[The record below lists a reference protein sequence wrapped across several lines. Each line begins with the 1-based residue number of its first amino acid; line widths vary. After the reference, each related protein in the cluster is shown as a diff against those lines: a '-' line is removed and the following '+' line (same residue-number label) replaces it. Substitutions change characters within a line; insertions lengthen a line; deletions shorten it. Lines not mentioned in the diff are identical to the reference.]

1 MKLFTKEVDKQLFA
15 QYPKGSDLDNQMVVA
30 KIFNPYGRGV
40 WYLLNSDPEDP
51 DYIWAIVDLFE
62 PDMGSVSRSEL
73 QTVKVPPFGLGLERD
88 IYFSPKPAK
97 EVFEGI
103 MRGERFAH
111 GGMTAGRYYKDNSG
125 NEFRYIGESE
135 GKLLFKDGE
144 KIITKSHEDFED
156 APKEKKL
163 FGIFAEGGEMKQNYI
178 VKLLDALRL
187 AMKRSEGNRWYTHG
201 TIVSLKGYDKM
212 SLNYLIPNDYPI
224 SDKYKVGL
232 QAKLSYKKDNVEYN
246 YEFSTKNKEKSESI
260 DNARKITWIYMPLTQ
275 DVAKQI
281 YNQLEKQGDIK
292 ELETWSMEN
301 SYEKGGETQ
310 EYIVW
315 VSKDGEKRELFGEY
329 KSKRAADMQMN
340 KLWPKGEYKQMGNK
354 PKSMYEKEGF
364 YADGGI
370 VKYYDKDNEYKIG
383 RPSGY
388 IEKEILERVSHN
400 EQEFVGSFGW
410 KTSMGKMAD
419 GYLYNLNDFD
429 RNLVNDIK
437 LKQGEKI
444 FRYLNRTTAIGGMR
458 PFIKINIDKA
468 YIYFLVNLEDDG
480 IEFETRGIQANYI
493 ALISHKMADG
503 GETAAAE
510 HNIKQA
516 KYGARLVGKQKNLD
530 VNKNGK
536 LDADDFKMLRGE
548 KMAMGGKVKFEDKVK
563 AVKESLLKR
572 KKVSPKVQKDYGK
585 TYDRKEALEAAKR
598 IVGAQTAKY
607 ELKKKFK
614 EGGKTIAQTPAP
626 KKDRVFGSSK
636 NKAGSASSK
645 KAASKIELNESIVK
659 TLGEKAKKYNENHS
673 SKVSTS
679 TLKAVMRR
687 GMGAYSTSHRP
698 TITGGAP
705 NSRQA
710 WGFARVNKFLLKK
723 GGTKVKA
730 AYVQDD
736 DLL

>member
-40 WYLLNSDPEDP
+40 WYLLNSDPNDP

-88 IYFSPKPAK
+88 IYFTPKPAK

-163 FGIFAEGGEMKQNYI
+163 FGIF
-178 VKLLDALRL
+178 D
-187 AMKRSEGNRWYTHG
+187 
-201 TIVSLKGYDKM
+201 
-212 SLNYLIPNDYPI
+212 
-224 SDKYKVGL
+224 
-232 QAKLSYKKDNVEYN
+232 
-246 YEFSTKNKEKSESI
+246 
-260 DNARKITWIYMPLTQ
+260 
-275 DVAKQI
+275 
-281 YNQLEKQGDIK
+281 
-292 ELETWSMEN
+292 
-301 SYEKGGETQ
+301 
-310 EYIVW
+310 
-315 VSKDGEKRELFGEY
+315 
-329 KSKRAADMQMN
+329 
-340 KLWPKGEYKQMGNK
+340 
-354 PKSMYEKEGF
+354 
-364 YADGGI
+364 
-370 VKYYDKDNEYKIG
+370 
-383 RPSGY
+383 
-388 IEKEILERVSHN
+388 
-400 EQEFVGSFGW
+400 
-410 KTSMGKMAD
+410 
-419 GYLYNLNDFD
+419 
-429 RNLVNDIK
+429 
-437 LKQGEKI
+437 
-444 FRYLNRTTAIGGMR
+444 
-458 PFIKINIDKA
+458 
-468 YIYFLVNLEDDG
+468 
-480 IEFETRGIQANYI
+480 
-493 ALISHKMADG
+493 DG

-516 KYGARLVGKQKNLD
+516 KYGAKLVGKQKNLD

-536 LDADDFKMLRGE
+536 LDAEDFKMLRGE

-645 KAASKIELNESIVK
+645 KTASKIELNESIVK
-659 TLGEKAKKYNENHS
+659 TLGEKAKKYNEKHS
-673 SKVSTS
+673 NKVSTS

-687 GMGAYSTSHRP
+687 GMGAFSTSHRP
-698 TITGGAP
+698 GM
-705 NSRQA
+705 SRQG

>member
-1 MKLFTKEVDKQLFA
+1 MNLFTKSIDKQLFA
-15 QYPKGSDLDNQMVVA
+15 QYPKGSDLENQMVVA

-73 QTVKVPPFGLGLERD
+73 QTVKLPPFGLGFERD
-88 IYFSPKPAK
+88 IYFTPKPAK
-97 EVFEGI
+97 EVWEGV

-125 NEFRYIGESE
+125 KEFRFIGESE

-163 FGIFAEGGEMKQNYI
+163 FGIFDEGGETE
-178 VKLLDALRL
+178 D
-187 AMKRSEGNRWYTHG
+187 EG
-201 TIVSLKGYDKM
+201 VDLFEDYDE
-212 SLNYLIPNDYPI
+212 IPKNVQKILEKYDFEEGDYRTLEKAKK
-224 SDKYKVGL
+224 DVEKVG
-232 QAKLSYKKDNVEYN
+232 YTFEYSLDGTA
-246 YEFSTKNKEKSESI
+246 Y
-260 DNARKITWIYMPLTQ
+260 DLRKIGQ
-275 DVAKQI
+275 KG
-281 YNQLEKQGDIK
+281 KSGD
-292 ELETWSMEN
+292 E
-301 SYEKGGETQ
+301 YAKGGETQ

-364 YADGGI
+364 YADGG
-370 VKYYDKDNEYKIG
+370 
-383 RPSGY
+383 
-388 IEKEILERVSHN
+388 
-400 EQEFVGSFGW
+400 
-410 KTSMGKMAD
+410 
-419 GYLYNLNDFD
+419 
-429 RNLVNDIK
+429 
-437 LKQGEKI
+437 
-444 FRYLNRTTAIGGMR
+444 
-458 PFIKINIDKA
+458 
-468 YIYFLVNLEDDG
+468 
-480 IEFETRGIQANYI
+480 
-493 ALISHKMADG
+493 
-503 GETAAAE
+503 ETAAAE

-536 LDADDFKMLRGE
+536 LDAEDFKILRGKKMAMGGKVKKDFKVGDKVIYAPNGKWFVRNNPNFKNGVITNKE
-548 KMAMGGKVKFEDKVK
+548 IIGDLKITNYTIKINNGSEIMTSNTKEIEVNPDKMAMGGKVKFEDKVK

-614 EGGKTIAQTPAP
+614 KGGKTIAQTPAP

-636 NKAGSASSK
+636 NKSGSASSK
-645 KAASKIELNESIVK
+645 KAASNIELNESILK
-659 TLGEKAKKYNENHS
+659 TLSQKAKEYNEKHS

>member
-1 MKLFTKEVDKQLFA
+1 MRLFTKEIDKKLFEQYKYGADLDKQ
-15 QYPKGSDLDNQMVVA
+15 MVIA
-30 KIFNPYGRGV
+30 KIFNPYGKGV
-40 WYLLNSDPEDP
+40 YYLLNSDPNDS

-73 QTVKVPPFGLGLERD
+73 QTVKLPPFGLGFERD
-88 IYFSPKPAK
+88 IYFTPKPAK
-97 EVFEGI
+97 EVWEGV

-111 GGMTAGRYYKDNSG
+111 GGMTAGRWYKDNSG
-125 NEFRYIGESE
+125 NEFRFIGESE

-144 KIITKSHEDFED
+144 KIVTKSEEDFED

-163 FGIFAEGGEMKQNYI
+163 FGIFAEGGETE
-178 VKLLDALRL
+178 D
-187 AMKRSEGNRWYTHG
+187 EG
-201 TIVSLKGYDKM
+201 VDLFEDYDD
-212 SLNYLIPNDYPI
+212 IPANVQKILQKYDFEEGDYRI
-224 SDKYKVGL
+224 LEKAKKDVEKVG
-232 QAKLSYKKDNVEYN
+232 YTFEYSLDGTA
-246 YEFSTKNKEKSESI
+246 YDLRKIGQKGKSE
-260 DNARKITWIYMPLTQ
+260 D
-275 DVAKQI
+275 
-281 YNQLEKQGDIK
+281 
-292 ELETWSMEN
+292 
-301 SYEKGGETQ
+301 
-310 EYIVW
+310 EY
-315 VSKDGEKRELFGEY
+315 
-329 KSKRAADMQMN
+329 
-340 KLWPKGEYKQMGNK
+340 
-354 PKSMYEKEGF
+354 
-364 YADGGI
+364 
-370 VKYYDKDNEYKIG
+370 
-383 RPSGY
+383 
-388 IEKEILERVSHN
+388 
-400 EQEFVGSFGW
+400 
-410 KTSMGKMAD
+410 
-419 GYLYNLNDFD
+419 
-429 RNLVNDIK
+429 
-437 LKQGEKI
+437 
-444 FRYLNRTTAIGGMR
+444 
-458 PFIKINIDKA
+458 
-468 YIYFLVNLEDDG
+468 
-480 IEFETRGIQANYI
+480 
-493 ALISHKMADG
+493 ADG

-536 LDADDFKMLRGE
+536 LDAEDFKMLRGE
-548 KMAMGGKVKFEDKVK
+548 KMANGGVTKPRLDCVCTKTIKFSKGLNYFEKFTYGCRETHSGDGVIVSYEDGRFTVMSKEIFNKHFEYVNKMAMGGKVKFEDKVK

-645 KAASKIELNESIVK
+645 KAASNIELNESIVK
-659 TLGEKAKKYNENHS
+659 TLGEKAKKYNEKHS

-698 TITGGAP
+698 TIIGGAP

-736 DLL
+736 DLI

>member
-88 IYFSPKPAK
+88 IYFTPKPAK
-97 EVFEGI
+97 EVWEGI

-125 NEFRYIGESE
+125 NEFRFIGESE

-163 FGIFAEGGEMKQNYI
+163 FGIFA
-178 VKLLDALRL
+178 
-187 AMKRSEGNRWYTHG
+187 
-201 TIVSLKGYDKM
+201 
-212 SLNYLIPNDYPI
+212 
-224 SDKYKVGL
+224 
-232 QAKLSYKKDNVEYN
+232 
-246 YEFSTKNKEKSESI
+246 
-260 DNARKITWIYMPLTQ
+260 
-275 DVAKQI
+275 
-281 YNQLEKQGDIK
+281 
-292 ELETWSMEN
+292 
-301 SYEKGGETQ
+301 
-310 EYIVW
+310 
-315 VSKDGEKRELFGEY
+315 
-329 KSKRAADMQMN
+329 
-340 KLWPKGEYKQMGNK
+340 
-354 PKSMYEKEGF
+354 
-364 YADGGI
+364 
-370 VKYYDKDNEYKIG
+370 
-383 RPSGY
+383 
-388 IEKEILERVSHN
+388 
-400 EQEFVGSFGW
+400 
-410 KTSMGKMAD
+410 
-419 GYLYNLNDFD
+419 
-429 RNLVNDIK
+429 
-437 LKQGEKI
+437 
-444 FRYLNRTTAIGGMR
+444 
-458 PFIKINIDKA
+458 
-468 YIYFLVNLEDDG
+468 
-480 IEFETRGIQANYI
+480 
-493 ALISHKMADG
+493 DG

-516 KYGARLVGKQKNLD
+516 KYGAKLVGKQKNLD

-536 LDADDFKMLRGE
+536 LDAEDFKMLRGE
-548 KMAMGGKVKFEDKVK
+548 KMANGGEVKVGDVYDRQGFGKLKITKIDDGKFRKVYFKYDDNDKEFFEGMYGAEGKIANKEWVKVNHKMAMGGKIKFEDKVK
-563 AVKESLLKR
+563 SVKESLLKR

-598 IVGAQTAKY
+598 IVGARTAKY

-645 KAASKIELNESIVK
+645 KTASNIELNESIVK
-659 TLGEKAKKYNENHS
+659 TLGEKAKNYNEKHS

-687 GMGAYSTSHRP
+687 GMGAFSTSHRP
-698 TITGGAP
+698 GM
-705 NSRQA
+705 SRQG

>member
-15 QYPKGSDLDNQMVVA
+15 QYPKGSDLENQMVVA

-40 WYLLNSDPEDP
+40 WYLLNSDPNDP

-88 IYFSPKPAK
+88 IYFTPKPAK
-97 EVFEGI
+97 EVFDGI

-111 GGMTAGRYYKDNSG
+111 GGMTAGRYYEDNSG
-125 NEFRYIGESE
+125 KEFRYIGESE

-144 KIITKSHEDFED
+144 KIVTKSKEDFED

-163 FGIFAEGGEMKQNYI
+163 FGIFAEGGETE
-178 VKLLDALRL
+178 D
-187 AMKRSEGNRWYTHG
+187 EG
-201 TIVSLKGYDKM
+201 VDLFEDYDD
-212 SLNYLIPNDYPI
+212 IPANVQKILQKYDFEEADYRI
-224 SDKYKVGL
+224 LEK
-232 QAKLSYKKDNVEYN
+232 AKKDVEKIGYTFE
-246 YEFSTKNKEKSESI
+246 YSLDGTAYDLRKIGQKGKSE
-260 DNARKITWIYMPLTQ
+260 DEYA
-275 DVAKQI
+275 
-281 YNQLEKQGDIK
+281 
-292 ELETWSMEN
+292 
-301 SYEKGGETQ
+301 KGG
-310 EYIVW
+310 
-315 VSKDGEKRELFGEY
+315 D
-329 KSKRAADMQMN
+329 
-340 KLWPKGEYKQMGNK
+340 
-354 PKSMYEKEGF
+354 
-364 YADGGI
+364 
-370 VKYYDKDNEYKIG
+370 
-383 RPSGY
+383 
-388 IEKEILERVSHN
+388 
-400 EQEFVGSFGW
+400 
-410 KTSMGKMAD
+410 
-419 GYLYNLNDFD
+419 
-429 RNLVNDIK
+429 
-437 LKQGEKI
+437 
-444 FRYLNRTTAIGGMR
+444 
-458 PFIKINIDKA
+458 
-468 YIYFLVNLEDDG
+468 
-480 IEFETRGIQANYI
+480 
-493 ALISHKMADG
+493 
-503 GETAAAE
+503 TAAAE

-516 KYGARLVGKQKNLD
+516 KYGARLVGKQNNLD

-536 LDADDFKMLRGE
+536 LDAEDFKMLRGE

-598 IVGAQTAKY
+598 IVGSRYAKY
-607 ELKKKFK
+607 DLKKKFK

-645 KAASKIELNESIVK
+645 KTASNIELNESIVK
-659 TLGEKAKKYNENHS
+659 TLGEKAKNYNEKHS
-673 SKVSTS
+673 SKVSKS

-687 GMGAYSTSHRP
+687 GMGAFSTSHRP
-698 TITGGAP
+698 GM
-705 NSRQA
+705 SRQG

>member
-88 IYFSPKPAK
+88 IYFTPKPAK

-163 FGIFAEGGEMKQNYI
+163 FGIFADGGAVKGRNNQTGESYGVVIGSVQKADDEYTDAIKMNVRTSYESRICESSVLFDKNGNLLSTTDYGCAYDGKYPSLGVGSGRNYYADKKETLQ
-178 VKLLDALRL
+178 VLSKKYNPAFAKKLIEL
-187 AMKRSEGNRWYTHG
+187 A
-201 TIVSLKGYDKM
+201 
-212 SLNYLIPNDYPI
+212 
-224 SDKYKVGL
+224 
-232 QAKLSYKKDNVEYN
+232 KDN
-246 YEFSTKNKEKSESI
+246 
-260 DNARKITWIYMPLTQ
+260 
-275 DVAKQI
+275 
-281 YNQLEKQGDIK
+281 
-292 ELETWSMEN
+292 
-301 SYEKGGETQ
+301 
-310 EYIVW
+310 
-315 VSKDGEKRELFGEY
+315 
-329 KSKRAADMQMN
+329 
-340 KLWPKGEYKQMGNK
+340 
-354 PKSMYEKEGF
+354 
-364 YADGGI
+364 
-370 VKYYDKDNEYKIG
+370 
-383 RPSGY
+383 
-388 IEKEILERVSHN
+388 
-400 EQEFVGSFGW
+400 
-410 KTSMGKMAD
+410 
-419 GYLYNLNDFD
+419 
-429 RNLVNDIK
+429 
-437 LKQGEKI
+437 
-444 FRYLNRTTAIGGMR
+444 
-458 PFIKINIDKA
+458 
-468 YIYFLVNLEDDG
+468 
-480 IEFETRGIQANYI
+480 
-493 ALISHKMADG
+493 KMADG

-510 HNIKQA
+510 NNIKQA

-536 LDADDFKMLRGE
+536 LDAEDFKMLRGKMAMGGKVKKDFKVGDE
-548 KMAMGGKVKFEDKVK
+548 VIYAPNGKWFVRNNPNFKNGVITNKEIIGDLKITNYTIKINNGSEIMTSNTKEIELNPDKMAMGGKVKFEDKVK

-598 IVGAQTAKY
+598 IVGARTAKY

-645 KAASKIELNESIVK
+645 KTASKIELNESIVK
-659 TLGEKAKKYNENHS
+659 TLGEKAKKYNEKHS

>member
-88 IYFSPKPAK
+88 IYFTPKPAK

-163 FGIFAEGGEMKQNYI
+163 FGIFA
-178 VKLLDALRL
+178 
-187 AMKRSEGNRWYTHG
+187 
-201 TIVSLKGYDKM
+201 
-212 SLNYLIPNDYPI
+212 
-224 SDKYKVGL
+224 
-232 QAKLSYKKDNVEYN
+232 
-246 YEFSTKNKEKSESI
+246 
-260 DNARKITWIYMPLTQ
+260 
-275 DVAKQI
+275 
-281 YNQLEKQGDIK
+281 
-292 ELETWSMEN
+292 
-301 SYEKGGETQ
+301 
-310 EYIVW
+310 
-315 VSKDGEKRELFGEY
+315 
-329 KSKRAADMQMN
+329 
-340 KLWPKGEYKQMGNK
+340 
-354 PKSMYEKEGF
+354 
-364 YADGGI
+364 
-370 VKYYDKDNEYKIG
+370 
-383 RPSGY
+383 
-388 IEKEILERVSHN
+388 
-400 EQEFVGSFGW
+400 
-410 KTSMGKMAD
+410 
-419 GYLYNLNDFD
+419 
-429 RNLVNDIK
+429 
-437 LKQGEKI
+437 
-444 FRYLNRTTAIGGMR
+444 
-458 PFIKINIDKA
+458 
-468 YIYFLVNLEDDG
+468 
-480 IEFETRGIQANYI
+480 
-493 ALISHKMADG
+493 DG

-516 KYGARLVGKQKNLD
+516 KYGAKLVGKQKNLD

-536 LDADDFKMLRGE
+536 LDAEDFKMLRGE
-548 KMAMGGKVKFEDKVK
+548 KMANGGEVKVGDVYDRQGFGKLKITKIDDGKFRKVYFKYDDNDKEFFEGMYGAEGKIANKEWVKVNHKMAMGGKIKFEDKVK
-563 AVKESLLKR
+563 SVKESLLKR

-598 IVGAQTAKY
+598 IVGARTAKY

-645 KAASKIELNESIVK
+645 KTASNIELNESIVK